1 MGAMA
6 ETSAQAK
13 LQVEDARADFV
24 ARFPGYKQTALL
36 DELRATEYRR
46 LDERGQVY
54 LDYTGGSLYAES
66 QLQKHFELLRSGVLG
81 NPHSANPTSATTTDH
96 VERTRR
102 FILSYFNARV
112 EDYILVFTQ
121 NASAALKLVG
131 ESFPFA
137 PGSRCL
143 LTFDNHN
150 SVNGIREFARAKGA
164 TPIVCSLIPRKIWKD
179 DKISRDSATFGKWAA
194 DVAASEEAPFV
205 DLNEIIARRC
215 ANSFADDIGKFSA
228 VFVGIHGR
236 HDPGVIRHALGCSR
250 NQLGLRRAH
259 VAADRGV
266 TGALIGKQ
274 NRMAQSID
282 CGFTDD

>member
-81 NPHSANPTSATTTDH
+81 NPHSANPASAAMTDH
-96 VERTRR
+96 VEGTRR
-102 FILSYFNARV
+102 FILRYFNARA
-112 EDYILVFTQ
+112 EDYILIFTQ

-137 PGSRCL
+137 PGSRFL

-164 TPIVCSLIPRKIWKD
+164 RVSYAPGDFNLPKSCR
-179 DKISRDSATFGKWAA
+179 AA
-194 DVAASEEAPFV
+194 
-205 DLNEIIARRC
+205 ARAR
-215 ANSFADDIGKFSA
+215 
-228 VFVGIHGR
+228 
-236 HDPGVIRHALGCSR
+236 
-250 NQLGLRRAH
+250 
-259 VAADRGV
+259 
-266 TGALIGKQ
+266 
-274 NRMAQSID
+274 
-282 CGFTDD
+282 

>member
-1 MGAMA
+1 ML
-6 ETSAQAK
+6 ESSAQEK
-13 LQVEDARADFV
+13 LQVEVARADFFV
-24 ARFPGYKQTALL
+24 RFPGYEKTALL

-81 NPHSANPTSATTTDH
+81 NPHSANPTSATMTEH

-102 FILSYFNARV
+102 FVLSYFNARA
-112 EDYILVFTQ
+112 EDYILAFTQ

-137 PGSRCL
+137 PGSRFL

-164 TPIVCSLIPRKIWKD
+164 AVSYAPLVMPELRLD
-179 DKISRDSATFGKWAA
+179 MARLENLLDEA
-194 DVAASEEAPFV
+194 DPAH
-205 DLNEIIARRC
+205 
-215 ANSFADDIGKFSA
+215 ANLFAY
-228 VFVGIHGR
+228 
-236 HDPGVIRHALGCSR
+236 P
-250 NQLGLRRAH
+250 
-259 VAADRGV
+259 
-266 TGALIGKQ
+266 
-274 NRMAQSID
+274 AQSNFSGVKHPLDIV
-282 CGFTDD
+282 TKAQS